1 MQSDCF
7 FMAVN
12 DKPALTEKAKKRAQE
27 KEERLAKA
35 LRDNLR
41 KRKAASQA
49 RQAPPV
55 ESNKNSE

>member
-1 MQSDCF
+1 
-7 FMAVN
+7 MAVN

-49 RQAPPV
+49 RQAPPI